1 MEKTTIN
8 PKLRAAI
15 KLRHLVEAIS
25 TDWGQLATVG
35 KGVRKQLQQAEELAQ
50 VHGDAVFHA
59 EFQRLL
65 AGIRAE
71 ISGVESMLAK
81 AAATLEQ
88 GKPIDPAMDWAGMQG
103 HLHASEDLFRRM
115 KQLPFAETTSTNA
128 HDWNALWDVVR
139 ANMDAVRGLCSAAY
153 LKARMIAELGKVE
166 ADALTKTI
174 IHHIPRSFSLVEAD
188 RYEQDYL
195 AAMDQIKEDA
205 AKKSNLWDRFL
216 NMLAGMVPFEES
228 PAERVMMQR
237 WIDGEKGAL

>member
-1 MEKTTIN
+1 MEKTAIN

-71 ISGVESMLAK
+71 ISGVESMLTK

-103 HLHASEDLFRRM
+103 HLHAAEDLFRRM
-115 KQLPFAETTSTNA
+115 KQLPFAGTASTNA
-128 HDWNALWDVVR
+128 RDWNALWEVVR

-153 LKARMIAELGKVE
+153 LKARMIAELGKDPFMKKVMDSQKE
-166 ADALTKTI
+166 WVKKVVFYNMTNAT
-174 IHHIPRSFSLVEAD
+174 
-188 RYEQDYL
+188 DY
-195 AAMDQIKEDA
+195 
-205 AKKSNLWDRFL
+205 
-216 NMLAGMVPFEES
+216 
-228 PAERVMMQR
+228 
-237 WIDGEKGAL
+237 KGAFNHHFPGVLKT